1 MKSTMSLEEKFI
13 YIMTNLKKPNRD
25 NPIKKLN
32 LFPNAPDIFLT
43 IDCIIENPDIAKK
56 FKDYFIDV
64 NDFCR
69 DIIEGK
75 FDFGYKQMSTY
86 KQLYETVTEIH
97 QGFVTRLDEQESLID
112 DEVDEF
118 VQNIINKLHMY
129 RDELKEKLKQ
139 TLKLKNNAN
148 IEYLNESKKI
158 LEHNIDQIKQKY
170 VKVDAKSFMVF
181 VEKNKTDYG
190 LIEKFVSDFLDN
202 YREMAKQYAEI
213 PEKVQVLKRAFDKN
227 LSLDGKYLLLRESKR
242 NN

>member
-1 MKSTMSLEEKFI
+1 LEEKFI
-13 YIMTNLKKPNRD
+13 HIMTNLKKPHRE
-25 NPIKKLN
+25 NPIKKIN

-56 FKDYFIDV
+56 YKDYFIDI

-75 FDFGYKQMSTY
+75 FDFGYKQMTVY
-86 KQLYETVTEIH
+86 KKLIETVSDIH
-97 QGFVTRLDEQESLID
+97 LSFMTRLEEQEALID
-112 DEVDEF
+112 EEVDAF

-139 TLKLKNNAN
+139 TLKLKNNPN
-148 IEYLNESKKI
+148 IEYLNESKKT

-181 VEKNKTDYG
+181 VDKNKSDYG
-190 LIEKFVSDFLDN
+190 LIEKFVSDFLDD
-202 YREMAKQYAEI
+202 YREMAKQYADV
-213 PEKVQVLKRAFDKN
+213 PEKVQVLKKAFDKN
-227 LSLDGKYLLLRESKR
+227 LTLDGNPFKKR
-242 NN
+242 KMKKQGFFQK